1 MGYRLPAMS
10 LGRRKIKLS
19 DAQAWVFNRMAAAYD
34 ARPPYPPALI
44 DALVEL
50 AGASDARVLD
60 VGAGI
65 GHVALP
71 LAARGL
77 SVTAV
82 EPALEMLERL
92 RATARERGLSIQA
105 LHAQA
110 EAVPVPA
117 ASAQLVVISDALHFL
132 DAELTALEVAR
143 VLAPRG
149 VLAVVT
155 CEFASTPFMDALV
168 ALMHD
173 AAPRRLRRTEGP
185 LLQLSAVSAVP
196 LSTTAEFV
204 DSTPLDHERLV
215 RVLQTIS
222 FIGPAMNVGRFAA
235 FREQIRA
242 LPEPIWARRFTLRSG
257 RRQ

>member
-1 MGYRLPAMS
+1 
-10 LGRRKIKLS
+10 
-19 DAQAWVFNRMAAAYD
+19 MAAAYD

-60 VGAGI
+60 LGAGI

-82 EPALEMLERL
+82 EPALEMLARL
-92 RATARERGLSIQA
+92 RDTAHERGLTLKA

-110 EAVPVPA
+110 EAVPVDA

-143 VLAPRG
+143 VLAAG
-149 VLAVVT
+149 GALAVVT

-168 ALMHD
+168 ALMHE
-173 AAPRRLRRTEGP
+173 AAPRRLRATDGP
-185 LLQLSAVSAVP
+185 LLQLSAVSSVS
-196 LSTTAEFV
+196 LSSTIEFV
-204 DSTPLDHERLV
+204 EHDRV
-215 RVLQTIS
+215 RRQH
-222 FIGPAMNVGRFAA
+222 
-235 FREQIRA
+235 
-242 LPEPIWARRFTLRSG
+242 ARR
-257 RRQ
+257 RRAPRAHLADDLVHRPCHEPCPLCRL